1 MRPARRNTGC
11 PSTGPRAPR
20 MPTPAP
26 VGATGTLRAHP
37 PRNRPLPAFPAPIGQ
52 RCGFRARQAAR
63 CIHRD
68 GSQSTRHSQAKLNQK
83 QHPRQAPIAGC
94 RWRLAGHREGGSNP
108 AMRDQGGRLPAF
120 LGLDAEK
127 SLFQGQRRSNK
138 PVWCAAIGR
147 CFISF
152 LFLFAHASAIPAA
165 QPIITLQP
173 QGKLVQTGASVTSNV
188 ARMIVTTALSPSDL
202 SFRQVAAGSR
212 HTMAIKRNGTLWAW
226 GRNHHGQLG
235 DGTTVNRNSP
245 VQVGSAAN
253 WQLVVAGW
261 SHTVAM
267 KGNGTLWAW
276 GNIRGISSY
285 Y

>member
-1 MRPARRNTGC
+1 M
-11 PSTGPRAPR
+11 
-20 MPTPAP
+20 
-26 VGATGTLRAHP
+26 
-37 PRNRPLPAFPAPIGQ
+37 
-52 RCGFRARQAAR
+52 
-63 CIHRD
+63 
-68 GSQSTRHSQAKLNQK
+68 
-83 QHPRQAPIAGC
+83 
-94 RWRLAGHREGGSNP
+94 
-108 AMRDQGGRLPAF
+108 
-120 LGLDAEK
+120 
-127 SLFQGQRRSNK
+127 
-138 PVWCAAIGR
+138 
-147 CFISF
+147 
-152 LFLFAHASAIPAA
+152 
-165 QPIITLQP
+165 
-173 QGKLVQTGASVTSNV
+173 QTGASVTSNV

>member
-1 MRPARRNTGC
+1 
-11 PSTGPRAPR
+11 
-20 MPTPAP
+20 
-26 VGATGTLRAHP
+26 
-37 PRNRPLPAFPAPIGQ
+37 
-52 RCGFRARQAAR
+52 
-63 CIHRD
+63 
-68 GSQSTRHSQAKLNQK
+68 
-83 QHPRQAPIAGC
+83 
-94 RWRLAGHREGGSNP
+94 
-108 AMRDQGGRLPAF
+108 
-120 LGLDAEK
+120 
-127 SLFQGQRRSNK
+127 
-138 PVWCAAIGR
+138 
-147 CFISF
+147 
-152 LFLFAHASAIPAA
+152 
-165 QPIITLQP
+165 
-173 QGKLVQTGASVTSNV
+173 
-188 ARMIVTTALSPSDL
+188 MIVTTALSPSDL